1 LKATVLP
8 DSRIE
13 PSTNMDALAM
23 RADRLIA
30 VLSATLL
37 LLSAACAVPVKL
49 EHPAPLTP
57 AEVTAYADQTLIKGA
72 PSGEKQK
79 MNDFIG
85 LNPDCTATGVP
96 KVTFVT
102 PPAHGTMT
110 VEQGEDYPNFPK
122 DNARAVCNAR
132 KVPAVLLYYQSAP
145 GYTGNDVAVVEVVF
159 PAGNLRHQT
168 YTITVR

>member
-1 LKATVLP
+1 V
-8 DSRIE
+8 DG
-13 PSTNMDALAM
+13 LAM
-23 RADRLIA
+23 RADRSLA
-30 VLSATLL
+30 VLSAALL
-37 LLSAACAVPVKL
+37 LMTAACAVPVKL

-57 AEVTAYADQTLIKGA
+57 AEADAHADQTLIRGA
-72 PSGEKQK
+72 ASGEKQK
-79 MNDFIG
+79 MGRFIG

-122 DNARAVCNAR
+122 DNVRSVCNTR
-132 KVPAVLLYYQSAP
+132 KVPAVLLYYQSTP
-145 GYTGNDVAVVEVVF
+145 GYTGNDIAVLEVVF
-159 PAGNLRHQT
+159 PSGNLRHQT

>member
-1 LKATVLP
+1 LISV
-8 DSRIE
+8 DV
-13 PSTNMDALAM
+13 LAM
-23 RADRLIA
+23 RADRSIA
-30 VLSATLL
+30 VLSAALL
-37 LLSAACAVPVKL
+37 LLVTACAVPVKL

-57 AEVTAYADQTLIKGA
+57 AVVEAYADQTLIKGA

-79 MNDFIG
+79 MNQFVG

-96 KVTFVT
+96 RVTFVT
-102 PPAHGTMT
+102 QPAHGTMS
-110 VEQGEDYPNFPK
+110 VEQGEDYPNYPK
-122 DNARAVCNAR
+122 DNARSACNTR

-145 GYTGNDVAVVEVVF
+145 GYTGHDVAVVEVVF